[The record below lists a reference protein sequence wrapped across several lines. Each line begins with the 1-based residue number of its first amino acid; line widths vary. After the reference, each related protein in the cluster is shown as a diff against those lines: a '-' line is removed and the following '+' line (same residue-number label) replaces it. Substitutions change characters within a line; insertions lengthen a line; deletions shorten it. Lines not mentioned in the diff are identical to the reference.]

1 MSHASESYSVVW
13 LLAVGIKTIKIK
25 IKQTSF
31 TMDICML
38 AAVGMAFYAASLY
51 AAS

>member
-1 MSHASESYSVVW
+1 MSHASESYSIVW
-13 LLAVGIKTIKIK
+13 LLAVGIKTIK